1 MFEQLKIEN
10 TGFDKVV
17 VCGDVH
23 GQFKRLLGAIKSNF
37 YNTVIFVAGDCGF
50 GFHKPQYYIEEL
62 NKVDEICKKNNVQI
76 IFIRGNHDDPK
87 YFKNKIL
94 TFHNIFLVDDYT
106 VVSIDNINVLCI
118 GGGISID
125 RIMRKQEE
133 IVLNKYKSNKD
144 NWVKLYWEDEA
155 PIFDEQKLEEICKE
169 YKSKPLHVVTHTTI
183 KEAIPTNKDGIK
195 NWLTFD
201 SALSDDIDKERQC
214 MSDIFSYLNSHGVQ
228 VETWSYGHFHH
239 IDGYNRD
246 KHETFLKTR
255 FYFIEDL
262 KANYWCDNVIIASLK
277 KPLKYK
283 KQTIEAR
290 PILDE
295 PDFGVD
301 IAVAENNN
309 VNGFIDNPIRHN

>member
-23 GQFKRLLGAIKSNF
+23 GQFKRLLGAVKSNF

-62 NKVDEICKKNNVQI
+62 NKVDAACKKNNVQI
-76 IFIRGNHDDPK
+76 IFIRGNHDDPN

-94 TFHNIFLVDDYT
+94 TFENIFLVDDYT
-106 VVSIDNINVLCI
+106 VVSIDNANILCV

-144 NWVKLYWEDEA
+144 NWIKLYWEDEA
-155 PIFDEQKLEEICKE
+155 PIFDEQKLEEICKT
-169 YKSKPLHVVTHTTI
+169 YKSLHVVTHTTI
-183 KEAIPTNKDGIK
+183 KEAVPTNKDGIK

-201 SALSDDIDKERQC
+201 STLNDDIDKERQC

-239 IDGYNRD
+239 IDGYTRE

-255 FYFIEDL
+255 FYFVEDL
-262 KANYWCDNVIIASLK
+262 KANYWCDNVIITAL
-277 KPLKYK
+277 KPLKLK
-283 KQTIEAR
+283 KQTSEVHDV
-290 PILDE
+290 LEE
-295 PDFGVD
+295 PNFAVD
-301 IAVAENNN
+301 IRVADNN
-309 VNGFIDNPIRHN
+309 VVRFNNPIRHN